1 MFRRAQV
8 YNTILKVVFLSTSY
22 ATIYLIRNQYKHT
35 YDKENDTFRMIF
47 LVVPCFITAC
57 FINYY
62 PNPQEILWTFSIYL
76 EAVAIMPQLFL
87 LQKTEV
93 RNSSSNS

>member
-1 MFRRAQV
+1 M
-8 YNTILKVVFLSTSY
+8 VFLSTSY

-47 LVVPCFITAC
+47 LVVPCFILAC

-62 PNPQEILWTFSIYL
+62 PNPQEVS
-76 EAVAIMPQLFL
+76 
-87 LQKTEV
+87 
-93 RNSSSNS
+93 